1 MDELCLHW
9 AQVGERRQSGVLRH
23 HGMETASATVILAAT
38 ADGNLLPP
46 FLVIKVIFDL
56 LYFRQ
61 LQCILFQ
68 NDADRESEESEEVKL
83 DQGSDV
89 KRTEDEEAGTM
100 IKYGMTSGLV
110 VEGEGAAVGEAVM
123 ATWLEHVW
131 FRHVPPTNFL
141 LADSYHIHTAQ
152 QTQKILL
159 EVKNG

>member
-1 MDELCLHW
+1 M
-9 AQVGERRQSGVLRH
+9 
-23 HGMETASATVILAAT
+23 
-38 ADGNLLPP
+38 
-46 FLVIKVIFDL
+46 
-56 LYFRQ
+56 
-61 LQCILFQ
+61 FQ
-68 NDADRESEESEEVKL
+68 NDADRECEESEEVKL

-89 KRTEDEEAGTM
+89 KRTEGEEAGTL

-159 EVKNG
+159 EVKNE

>member
-1 MDELCLHW
+1 ML
-9 AQVGERRQSGVLRH
+9 
-23 HGMETASATVILAAT
+23 
-38 ADGNLLPP
+38 
-46 FLVIKVIFDL
+46 
-56 LYFRQ
+56 
-61 LQCILFQ
+61 Q
-68 NDADRESEESEEVKL
+68 NDADKDCEDSE

-89 KRTEDEEAGTM
+89 KKTEVGDKEEAGTM

-159 EVKNG
+159 EVRVVN

>member
-1 MDELCLHW
+1 M
-9 AQVGERRQSGVLRH
+9 
-23 HGMETASATVILAAT
+23 
-38 ADGNLLPP
+38 
-46 FLVIKVIFDL
+46 
-56 LYFRQ
+56 
-61 LQCILFQ
+61 FQ
-68 NDADRESEESEEVKL
+68 NDADRESEEADEVKL

-89 KRTEDEEAGTM
+89 KGTEDEEAGTM

-159 EVKNG
+159 EVKNE

>member
-1 MDELCLHW
+1 M
-9 AQVGERRQSGVLRH
+9 
-23 HGMETASATVILAAT
+23 
-38 ADGNLLPP
+38 
-46 FLVIKVIFDL
+46 
-56 LYFRQ
+56 
-61 LQCILFQ
+61 
-68 NDADRESEESEEVKL
+68 KL

-159 EVKNG
+159 EVKNE

>member
-1 MDELCLHW
+1 M
-9 AQVGERRQSGVLRH
+9 
-23 HGMETASATVILAAT
+23 
-38 ADGNLLPP
+38 
-46 FLVIKVIFDL
+46 
-56 LYFRQ
+56 
-61 LQCILFQ
+61 FQ
-68 NDADRESEESEEVKL
+68 NDADRESEESEGVKL